1 MITEFKV
8 WLNKPY
14 YLIDKLPVKLSMT
27 IGVGLFTF
35 LFLLIFQPFGIDQVV
50 QVNPFLIFGYGFLVS
65 CSLYISYFILPKLLP
80 FYFNVKNWTVQKEA
94 TFLLVTFLIITTVNY
109 FYHRAFIGAYMPS
122 FSYIRFMAIV
132 FSIGVFP
139 VLFIIFM
146 VERYLQKK
154 LNVSSTKIIEQIRKE
169 KKEYIT
175 IESDNIKETPL
186 TIDIDAILYAQ
197 SNNNYTTIVFLDE
210 QQKTKK
216 ELMRITLKK
225 VEDLLSIYPQFVR
238 CHRSYLVNK
247 NEILKTEG
255 NARALQVFLNHLKDP
270 IPVSRSF
277 PKEKLNS

>member
-1 MITEFKV
+1 MIAAIKS

-14 YLIDKLPVKLSMT
+14 YLIDKTPVKLSMT

-50 QVNPFLIFGYGFLVS
+50 QANPVLIFGYGFLVS
-65 CSLYISYFILPKLLP
+65 CSLFISYFVLPKLLP

-94 TFLLVTFLIITTVNY
+94 TFLLVTFIIITTINY
-109 FYHRAFIGAYMPS
+109 FYHHAYINQYMPA
-122 FSYIRFMAIV
+122 FSYIKFMSIV
-132 FSIGVFP
+132 FSIGIFP

-154 LNVSSTKIIEQIRKE
+154 LNVAPTKIIEQIRKE
-169 KKEYIT
+169 KKEFIT

-186 TIDIDAILYAQ
+186 TLDIDSILYAQ
-197 SNNNYTTIVFLDE
+197 SNNNYTTIVFLE
-210 QQKTKK
+210 QEKTKK

-225 VEDLLSIYPQFVR
+225 VEDLLSVYPQFLR
-238 CHRSYLVNK
+238 CHRSFVINK

-255 NARALQVFLNHLKDP
+255 NARALQVYLNHLKEP
-270 IPVSRSF
+270 LPVSRSF
-277 PKEKLNS
+277 PKEKLLS